1 MVNYVARRL
10 GWLVIVMLAVTFIS
24 YAIFFLLPP
33 GDPALRFAG
42 KNPTPESLAE
52 VRRQFGLDGPFYEQY
67 GTFVKHLVLGD
78 EYGWPGLGFSF
89 ETRSSVRD
97 EIIERVPRTLWL
109 IAGAVVLWLA
119 IGLAT
124 GVVSALKRGTLVDR
138 LAMGFALLGL
148 SAPVFW
154 LGLMGLFVFWEKLGW
169 LPGTG
174 YVPIAESAW
183 GWFTH
188 LILPWVVLSLSFA
201 AIYARMS
208 RSALLEVLGHDYIR
222 TARAKGL
229 SERRVVLKHGLR
241 ASLNPIVTMV
251 GLDIALLV
259 GGAVITERV
268 FNIRGLGDLALTSVF
283 DQDFPLI
290 LGVVVVS
297 TAAVVL
303 MSLLVDLAYR
313 YLDPRVRYA

>member
-10 GWLVIVMLAVTFIS
+10 GWLVIVMLAVTFI

-42 KNPTPESLAE
+42 KNPTAENLAE
-52 VRRQFGLDGPFYEQY
+52 VRSQFGLDGPFYEQY
-67 GTFVKHLVLGD
+67 GTFVKHLVVGD

-97 EIIERVPRTLWL
+97 EIVERVPRTLWL

-119 IGLAT
+119 IGLTT
-124 GVVSALKRGTLVDR
+124 GIISALKRGKLADR
-138 LAMGFALLGL
+138 LAMGTALLGL

-174 YVPIAESAW
+174 YVTIGESPR

-188 LILPWVVLSLSFA
+188 LILPWVVLSISFA

-208 RSALLEVLGHDYIR
+208 RSALLEVLGNDYIR

-229 SERRVVLKHGLR
+229 SERRVVLKHGVR

-297 TAAVVL
+297 TATVVL
-303 MSLLVDLAYR
+303 MSLLVDIAYR